1 MSITFSTP
9 HINLTMNES
18 KLHQVLTANTLEE
31 ATKINNLSDFI
42 DKIIDWFKGGV
53 KHQTIKNLFFSI
65 QDIKNEDKIN
75 PESNRLEKFIE
86 LRSLVNPEH
95 QSKFTLEIGEKDVN
109 NDWGYKLKIDGLT
122 LYECDK
128 VFEKTH
134 SYEEKVNLPIFCAKK
149 IMMEVEGNYNKFKE
163 KLENKESF
171 ITSKIKDMIVDEEA
185 QRILKENLYDSA
197 YSNENFIGFGKSNN
211 KKQTFIARFNNGKE
225 IEFSNIA
232 PINSE
237 LRGLMLRRLLE
248 NSNYKNLN
256 ELILS
261 NHLTEQDSLFK
272 RTITDNIVYYQITQN
287 NLYFDEKEK
296 EVFHKELSHIKVGNT
311 TLIKLWNIGERKSW
325 LYDTWLPREKNKKS
339 DFIDN
344 KNSSEID
351 NHKISSVNKNNK
363 ELNPFRDESNNKLES
378 STNKYNEKLNPFSD
392 EYNEELNPF
401 SDEYSNKLKSSANKY
416 DEKLN
421 PFNDERV

>member
-1 MSITFSTP
+1 M
-9 HINLTMNES
+9 
-18 KLHQVLTANTLEE
+18 VL
-31 ATKINNLSDFI
+31 
-42 DKIIDWFKGGV
+42 V
-53 KHQTIKNLFFSI
+53 RVTI
-65 QDIKNEDKIN
+65 
-75 PESNRLEKFIE
+75 
-86 LRSLVNPEH
+86 
-95 QSKFTLEIGEKDVN
+95 
-109 NDWGYKLKIDGLT
+109 
-122 LYECDK
+122 
-128 VFEKTH
+128 
-134 SYEEKVNLPIFCAKK
+134 
-149 IMMEVEGNYNKFKE
+149 
-163 KLENKESF
+163 
-171 ITSKIKDMIVDEEA
+171 
-185 QRILKENLYDSA
+185 
-197 YSNENFIGFGKSNN
+197 

-237 LRGLMLRRLLE
+237 LRGLTLRRLLE

-261 NHLTEQDSLFK
+261 NHLTERDSLFK

-296 EVFHKELSHIKVGNT
+296 EVFHKELSHIKVGDT

-351 NHKISSVNKNNK
+351 NHKISSVNKNNEK
-363 ELNPFRDESNNKLES
+363 LNPFSDESNNKLES

-416 DEKLN
+416 NEKLN